1 MEYRCIKEMGV
12 LITDEN
18 IIPNETYETV
28 SLGSI
33 WVLDVSAHK
42 LCGEVY
48 MRCVD
53 ENKGLKINITEMDL
67 ENYFEPV
74 N

>member
-1 MEYRCIKEMGV
+1 MEYKCIKEMGV

-18 IIPNETYETV
+18 NIPNEIYEAV
-28 SLGSI
+28 SIGSI
-33 WVLDVSAHK
+33 WELDVSAHK
-42 LCGEVY
+42 LCGEVN
-48 MRCVD
+48 MRRID
-53 ENKGLKINITEMDL
+53 GIKAFKINITEMDL